1 MLYSR
6 TCTQFSTSDI
16 LSLTIL
22 PRGSGTSLMLII
34 AMSDISGIV
43 TAGSVV
49 ISSTI
54 KFSGTSNSRSVNRLI
69 EMHRTSPW
77 LLLEG

>member
-1 MLYSR
+1 
-6 TCTQFSTSDI
+6 
-16 LSLTIL
+16 
-22 PRGSGTSLMLII
+22 MLII